1 MLCKPFSINLN
12 AQNVNGMTHVD
23 GMYGYQ
29 ILQTILA
36 FGCHILI
43 PFDRWDPICIVMRQ
57 LYRFRFLQ
65 AGSYPV
71 SVPDGGRF
79 PPDMKVLQYPHNLT
93 FHPENG
99 EHSLLVT
106 SPEPGNWFLLAYINK
121 KQNTD
126 YVQEVRSW
134 RNANE
139 QIILPES
146 CTTTE

>member
-1 MLCKPFSINLN
+1 M
-12 AQNVNGMTHVD
+12 
-23 GMYGYQ
+23 
-29 ILQTILA
+29 
-36 FGCHILI
+36 I

-146 CTTTE
+146 CTSTTVILLCPINLLITMTFWQNGAIDC